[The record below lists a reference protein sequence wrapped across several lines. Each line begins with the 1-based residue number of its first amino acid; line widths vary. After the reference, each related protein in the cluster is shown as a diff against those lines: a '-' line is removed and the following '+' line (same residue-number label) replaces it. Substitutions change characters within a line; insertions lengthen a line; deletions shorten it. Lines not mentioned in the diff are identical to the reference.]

1 MKHITIIQNT
11 DDILTLKE
19 KTSTWI
25 ENNRFNIK
33 EIIDIEYSNT
43 ETMYMV
49 TIYIYR
55 NLIFSQ
61 L

>member
-11 DDILTLKE
+11 NDILTLKE

-49 TIYIYR
+49 TITYIE
-55 NLIFSQ
+55 I
-61 L
+61 